1 MKKCYSKR
9 MMDRDYII
17 FGIMLVI
24 LVVLILLEKD
34 ASIWVII
41 CSAWAVQIGVS
52 SGFYYDKAKAENR
65 IKLPILLLKDLPDDM
80 RERVNPTELIT
91 AVIGMES

>member
-1 MKKCYSKR
+1 

-17 FGIMLVI
+17 FGVMLAI

-34 ASIWVII
+34 AGIWVIV
-41 CSAWAVQIGVS
+41 CTAWATQIAVS
-52 SGFYYDKAKAENR
+52 SGFYYSKAKAENR

-80 RERVNPTELIT
+80 RERVEPTELIT
-91 AVIGMES
+91 AVIGMDS

>member
-1 MKKCYSKR
+1 

-17 FGIMLVI
+17 FGVMLII
-24 LVVLILLEKD
+24 LVALILFEKD
-34 ASIWVII
+34 VTAWVVV
-41 CSAWAVQIGVS
+41 CTTWAAQIAVS
-52 SGFYYDKAKAENR
+52 SGFYYSKAAAENR

-80 RERVNPTELIT
+80 REKVDPTELVV